1 MNNKLAIIF
10 LTFNSEK
17 TISLSLKAASKL
29 SKNIV
34 VVDSFS
40 SDNTKKICKSYKCL
54 FIQRRFINYA
64 NQRNWIKKKLCKK
77 FIWQLHLDADEV
89 LENKSIQSIKK
100 KINLNQDKA
109 YLIKRIE
116 FFLNNEIKFTG
127 KNQWHLRLFK
137 PKNTFC
143 ENRLYDQHF
152 ISKDILDRID
162 GHIYDNGKESLKE
175 YVLKIKRWAKL
186 EAKEQFLNKN
196 KELLKGRF
204 SNDPREKFRLLKN
217 IYYRLPKYIRPI
229 CYFIYRY
236 FFMLGFLDGKSGF
249 LFCYYQ
255 GFLFR
260 YLVDVEISRIKFK
273 KNEKKK

>member
-1 MNNKLAIIF
+1 MNKKYIILDTETTGLEVHQGHRVIEIGAVLLNDRKKSDENF
-10 LTFNSEK
+10 HSYLNPERV
-17 TISLSLKAASKL
+17 IDEEASKVHGITNADL
-29 SKNIV
+29 DDKPLFSEIV
-34 VVDSFS
+34 EEF
-40 SDNTKKICKSYKCL
+40 L
-54 FIQRRFINYA
+54 EFIEGSTLVIHNAPF
-64 NQRNWIKKKLCKK
+64 
-77 FIWQLHLDADEV
+77 DV
-89 LENKSIQSIKK
+89 G
-100 KINLNQDKA
+100 
-109 YLIKRIE
+109 
-116 FFLNNEIKFTG
+116 FLNNEIKFTG

-196 KELLKGRF
+196 KEILKGRF
-204 SNDPREKFRLLKN
+204 SSDPREKYRLFKN

-236 FFMLGFLDGKSGF
+236 FFMLGFLDGKAGF

-273 KNEKKK
+273 KNEKQN